1 MRSLTSTTLKRNK
14 KSAEEKKPKAKV
26 ENTSQIKEKDLNEN
40 TSKIN
45 SGKSS
50 NRSKYSK
57 VDKKQRD
64 GDDLN
69 VKSANSKILKPIT
82 LKLDKDHGSVF
93 EERENIQNK
102 TESRENLQKNLN
114 KEKDAVAHDNIT
126 MKKGCGVRSQGN
138 VQRKNS
144 EVARIRKENHSDP
157 NAEVAVDDTERA
169 TSEDG
174 NRKMSTKEDRGHDA
188 KRLSNKSL
196 KEVDD
201 IKECK
206 YAFVAC
212 TLRLHEV

>member
-1 MRSLTSTTLKRNK
+1 M
-14 KSAEEKKPKAKV
+14 
-26 ENTSQIKEKDLNEN
+26 DLNEN

-57 VDKKQRD
+57 DDEKQRD
-64 GDDLN
+64 GGG
-69 VKSANSKILKPIT
+69 NSKILKPIT

-93 EERENIQNK
+93 KERENIQNK
-102 TESRENLQKNLN
+102 TESRENLQNSK
-114 KEKDAVAHDNIT
+114 KEKAVVVHDDIT
-126 MKKGCGVRSQGN
+126 TKKGCGVRSQGN
-138 VQRKNS
+138 AQRKNS
-144 EVARIRKENHSDP
+144 EVERIPKENNSDP
-157 NAEVAVDDTERA
+157 NAEVTVDDTERA

-174 NRKMSTKEDRGHDA
+174 NRKMSTKEDHGHDA

>member
-50 NRSKYSK
+50 NRSKHSK
-57 VDKKQRD
+57 VDEKQRD

-93 EERENIQNK
+93 KERENIQNK
-102 TESRENLQKNLN
+102 TETRENLQNSK
-114 KEKDAVAHDNIT
+114 KEKAVVAHDDIT

-144 EVARIRKENHSDP
+144 EVARIPKENNSDP
-157 NAEVAVDDTERA
+157 NAEVTVDDTERA